1 MPVLATIQYPKG
13 KDPKHAQNLL
23 ERVADVLMDELK
35 VKPEQVRVIVRE
47 MEGTRYSAGGIMGYE
62 LDGFSEEPESRTK
75 AREEKNRRQQN
86 A

>member
-35 VKPEQVRVIVRE
+35 VKP
-47 MEGTRYSAGGIMGYE
+47 A
-62 LDGFSEEPESRTK
+62 L
-75 AREEKNRRQQN
+75 
-86 A
+86 